1 MFLLFAVL
9 PVFVVEEL
17 HGADSQVGLIMGAF
31 AVSALLVR
39 PMTGRLVDQWSR
51 KTILSIGALI
61 YCLSPA
67 LYTQAESVPVMLGL
81 RFFHGLGIAA
91 YTTAAGVIV
100 ADLAPPSRRG
110 EGMGYYGMS
119 LNLAMTI
126 GPALGVMLIGH
137 IGYDSLF
144 WLCAALGLGSLVLS
158 QLIREPA
165 RVPSQH
171 QAGTQP
177 HKWVSRAALFPGF
190 IAVCMTVTFGA
201 VVSFLPLFVKAA
213 NLGNPGLYFTVYSI
227 VVVVSRPF
235 AGRLSD
241 RFGRAAVIV
250 PGMVCLTVAMTT
262 LAFSSSLFG
271 LLVAAALQGLGFGG
285 VQPSI
290 MALVVDRSPLYE
302 RGAAL
307 ATLMGGV
314 RCWSGAEQHRLGSGP
329 RIHRFYGDVF
339 VCGRRGSRRCGRS
352 GVGNAHKGQARGL
365 THSSLSGLPALTPSR
380 RWSLSVSLRQAKGSV
395 RLTATVAD
403 LGRKQS
409 PCVRRIFPCV
419 AYSLR
424 SC

>member
-1 MFLLFAVL
+1 MPEPPSPSQRPEALFTRDFILLCLGTFLFAGSMFLLFAVL

-31 AVSALLVR
+31 ALSALLVR
-39 PMTGRLVDQWSR
+39 PMTGRLADQWSR
-51 KTILSIGALI
+51 KTLLSIGALI
-61 YCLSPA
+61 YCLAPA

-81 RFFHGLGIAA
+81 RLFHGLGIAA

-100 ADLAPPSRRG
+100 ADLAPSSRRG

-126 GPALGVMLIGH
+126 GPALGVILIGS
-137 IGYDSLF
+137 IGYDALF

-158 QLIREPA
+158 QMIREPA
-165 RVPSQH
+165 RAPSPH

-213 NLGNPGLYFTVYSI
+213 DLGNPGLYFSVYSI

-271 LLVAAALQGLGFGG
+271 LLIAAALQGLGFGG

-290 MALVVDRSPLYE
+290 MALVVDRSPPHE

-307 ATLMGGV
+307 ATLMG
-314 RCWSGAEQHRLGSGP
+314 A
-329 RIHRFYGDVF
+329 FDV
-339 VCGRRGSRRCGRS
+339 
-352 GVGNAHKGQARGL
+352 GVGL
-365 THSSLSGLPALTPSR
+365 SSIVLGAVLEYTDFTVMFLCAGGVALIG
-380 RWSLSVSLRQAKGSV
+380 A
-395 RLTATVAD
+395 
-403 LGRKQS
+403 LGAAGGTRESAQ
-409 PCVRRIFPCV
+409 PEG
-419 AYSLR
+419 
-424 SC
+424 